1 MNAMRRWAIVFAV
14 VLAAVLP
21 ARAQAEETTEELAAR
36 AESAR
41 LEQRPPLY
49 TEIARRHL
57 EAASELYTAG
67 DVQAARAAVHNVET
81 YADKAQDAAVR
92 SGKKLKGT
100 EIALRKMASR
110 LRDIKRTLSFE
121 EQLPVQAAIDHL
133 EDLRT
138 KLLDRMF
145 GKKEKEDK

>member
-1 MNAMRRWAIVFAV
+1 MRQWTL
-14 VLAAVLP
+14 VLAAVSVAALSVP
-21 ARAQAEETTEELAAR
+21 VQAEESTEELTLR
-36 AESAR
+36 AEAAR

-57 EAASELYTAG
+57 EAASELYAAG
-67 DVQAARAAVHNVET
+67 DVPAARAAVQNVVK

-92 SGKKLKGT
+92 SGKKLKTT

-121 EQLPVQAAIDHL
+121 DQAPVQAAVEQV

-138 KLLDRMF
+138 KLLDLMF
-145 GKKEKEDK
+145 GKKDKDKEEK